1 MKNLERM
8 PENLEQWRTGFKTK
22 KKKEKKKKK
31 HSIAKSKKNL
41 TGVHNTKESSLF
53 TQN

>member
-22 KKKEKKKKK
+22 KKKRKKK